1 MNCREIA
8 EHLMDV
14 AAGLAPDPLVAAHLR
29 TCAACTERLD
39 GLRQTMALLDE
50 WKAPE
55 PSPYFGLRLS
65 ARLREE
71 VEAPPQGWFAWLRQP
86 ALAAAVAVLLVVGSM
101 LYRTGDGADPATQ
114 VAVQAQ
120 PGTAVGDLQEL
131 DRNHDL
137 FANFDLLDD
146 LGPEWDAQQQTVNP

>member
-1 MNCREIA
+1 MNCGEIG

-14 AAGLAPDPLVAAHLR
+14 AAGLEPDPLVAAHLR
-29 TCAACTERLD
+29 TCSTCAERLR
-39 GLRQTMALLDE
+39 GMQRTMALLDE
-50 WKAPE
+50 WTAPN
-55 PSPYFGLRLS
+55 PSPYFDSRLR

-71 VEAPPQGWFAWLRQP
+71 AARPQGWFAWIRKP
-86 ALAAAVAVLLVVGSM
+86 ALAAALAVLLVVGATLIRSGH
-101 LYRTGDGADPATQ
+101 RADTATP

-131 DRNHDL
+131 EKNHDL

-146 LGPEWDAQQQTVNP
+146 LDQDSPQAQTVNP